1 MEICDPQKLLREK
14 GIHATKKKTE
24 ILHVILSSEKLIS
37 AGEIFNT
44 VRNGI
49 SIDLATVYRTL
60 AILKESGIVRE
71 ITDSAGTQ
79 FYEKACKH
87 NPPHPHFR
95 CRICNKM
102 KCLPPC
108 IMDEKKYFESLPEN
122 CDVESLSVLLNGVC
136 EKCKE

>member
-1 MEICDPQKLLREK
+1 MEICDPQKLLRDK
-14 GIHATKKKTE
+14 GIRATKKKTE
-24 ILHVILSSEKLIS
+24 ILHIILSSGKLLS
-37 AGEIFNT
+37 AGEIFNIIS
-44 VRNGI
+44 NKI
-49 SIDLATVYRTL
+49 SIDLVTVYRTL
-60 AILKESGIVRE
+60 NILEENGIVRE

-102 KCLPPC
+102 KCLPPGGKN
-108 IMDEKKYFESLPEN
+108 DAKYFESLAEN

-136 EKCKE
+136 EKCRN